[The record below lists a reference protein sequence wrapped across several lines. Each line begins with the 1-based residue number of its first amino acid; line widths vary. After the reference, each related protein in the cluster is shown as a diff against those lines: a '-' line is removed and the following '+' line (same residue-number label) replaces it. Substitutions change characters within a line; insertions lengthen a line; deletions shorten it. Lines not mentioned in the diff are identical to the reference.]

1 MRELQKV
8 VLVERIERPENM
20 ILRFD
25 LLLASADG
33 GELVVEQETPELR
46 AGLSR
51 GGNAGDEEVIKL
63 CLVSATGDVISGGCL
78 LYKL

>member
-8 VLVERIERPENM
+8 VLVERIERPEDM

-33 GELVVEQETPELR
+33 GELVVE
-46 AGLSR
+46 
-51 GGNAGDEEVIKL
+51 
-63 CLVSATGDVISGGCL
+63 
-78 LYKL
+78 